1 MRMEPALRLFCFH
14 HAGGNSGVF
23 KDWKDALPSE
33 VDVMP
38 LDLPGRGRYQ
48 RDLPRRRMAEL
59 IEELGCRVSR
69 SLDIPVAL
77 FGHSMGALVAFEVA
91 HFIRATQYAKLVHLF
106 VAGCPAPQCSPIR
119 CPSSNTSNE
128 ELVDELRRMRGTPKA
143 VLDSPELMEI
153 ILPTL
158 RADFEVVETYICRTR
173 ARLDCP
179 IRVYGGI
186 DDSERPADSLSGWE
200 EQSSISCS
208 IQMFPGDHFF
218 PISYRPQL
226 LKVLSNDLRNVLT
239 RLDPHPSG
247 ISSR

>member
-1 MRMEPALRLFCFH
+1 MRTGPTLRLFCFH

-23 KDWKDALPSE
+23 KDWKSTLPRE
-33 VDVMP
+33 VDVVA

-48 RDLPRRRMAEL
+48 HESPRRRMVEFV
-59 IEELGCRVSR
+59 EELGCRVSR

-91 HFIRATQYAKLVHLF
+91 HFIRAKQCATLAHLF
-106 VAGCPAPQCSPIR
+106 VAGCPAPQCLPVR
-119 CPSSNTSNE
+119 CPSSKTSSE
-128 ELVDELRRMRGTPKA
+128 ELIDELRKMRGTPMA

-158 RADFEVVETYICRTR
+158 RADFEVLETYICHSRP
-173 ARLDCP
+173 RLDCP

-186 DDSERPADSLSGWE
+186 DDRERPADSLSGWE

-218 PISYRPQL
+218 TLSHRAQF
-226 LKVLSNDLRNVLT
+226 LKVLSHDLRNTLT
-239 RLDPHPSG
+239 RQHAHPS
-247 ISSR
+247 SVSAR